1 MLKLNTLKIAAFL
14 LLSNAAFAQVL
25 DSAFGTKGISDL
37 TIGSFTKESANAMS
51 FTPDGKIVCVGNSR
65 EATNDKFIIARCLN
79 NGQLDKTFNGS
90 GYNAIDL
97 GTSKDFGYDLVVLKD
112 NSIVAVGYVTNT
124 KTSTV
129 VVKFK
134 ADGTLDAS
142 FGTGGK
148 LTIVIGNIDYAKGIV
163 ALADGNFI
171 VGGTTGGS
179 PFLAKV
185 KANGTL
191 DETWADNGIASISL
205 PEETV
210 NVNRILLDKS
220 GKIVMVGDIDFDN
233 TVTPNSTDMF
243 WARFNADG
251 SVDGDFKRIGT
262 PKNFDV
268 CYDAL
273 LLDNGK
279 LIMVGE
285 KNTPGVSG
293 GVADKV
299 ESAMVQLNAD
309 GTQDKVFTKD
319 FGVGFAEAFRSVD
332 IMRNGMIIA
341 AGFNDVQ
348 ATYTRFNLNTFAI
361 DPSFGKS
368 GTFSYP
374 YSFRPDI
381 NRILINKSHQQIF
394 SAGYSTVKGQGNQN
408 FLLTRIITDLTPV
421 LEADANVIP
430 LTAFPNPTAKSL
442 TISYQL
448 GNESEVSIDLY
459 DINGKLVQHLADGFR
474 NAAPQTESFELDALS
489 TGVYICRV
497 NTKAG
502 ASNIRVNVVQ

>member
-14 LLSNAAFAQVL
+14 LLSNAAFAQIL
-25 DSAFGTKGISDL
+25 DSSFGTKGISDL
-37 TIGSFTKESANAMS
+37 TISTFTKESANAMS
-51 FTPDGKIVCVGNSR
+51 FTPDGKIVLVGSSR
-65 EATNDKFIIARCLN
+65 DATNDKFIIARYLN
-79 NGQLDKTFNGS
+79 NGQLDKTFNTTGF
-90 GYNAIDL
+90 NAIDL
-97 GTSKDFGYDLVVLKD
+97 GTSKDYGNDLVVLKD

-134 ADGTLDAS
+134 ADGTLDPS

-148 LTIVIGNIDYAKGIV
+148 LTILIGNIDYAKGIV

-171 VGGTTGGS
+171 VGGATGGS
-179 PFLAKV
+179 PFLVKV
-185 KANGTL
+185 KANGTV
-191 DETWADNGIASISL
+191 DNTWADNGVASISL
-205 PEETV
+205 PQETV
-210 NVNRILLDKS
+210 NINRVLLDKN
-220 GKIVMVGDIDFDN
+220 GKIVLVGDIDYDN
-233 TVTPNSTDMF
+233 LITPNSTDMF

-251 SVDGDFKRIGT
+251 SVDGDYRRIGT
-262 PKNFDV
+262 PKNYDV

-293 GVADKV
+293 GAADKV
-299 ESAMVQLNAD
+299 ESAIVQLNAD

-319 FGVGFAEAFRSVD
+319 FGVGYAEAFRAVD

-341 AGFNDVQ
+341 AGFKDTQ
-348 ATYTRFNLNTFAI
+348 ATCTRFNLNTFAI
-361 DPSFGKS
+361 DPSFGTA
-368 GTFSYP
+368 GTFSYS

-394 SAGYSTVKGQGNQN
+394 SAGYSTVKGQGTQN
-408 FLLTRIITDLTPV
+408 FLLTRITTDLTPT

-430 LTAFPNPTAKSL
+430 LSAFPNPTAKSL

-448 GNESEVSIDLY
+448 GNESEVSVDLY
-459 DINGKLVQHLADGFR
+459 DINGKLVQHLADGIR
-474 NAAPQTESFELDALS
+474 SAAPQTESFELSDLS
-489 TGVYICRV
+489 AGIYICRI
-497 NTKAG
+497 NTQSG
-502 ASNIRVNVVQ
+502 ASNIRVNVVK